1 MVKLTRRVGQSLMI
15 GDDVMVTVLGIE
27 GNQIKISIKAPNEVP
42 VHREEIYVRIKTERH
57 PSEALNA

>member
-1 MVKLTRRVGQSLMI
+1 MI

-27 GNQIKISIKAPNEVP
+27 GNQIKIGIKAPNEVP